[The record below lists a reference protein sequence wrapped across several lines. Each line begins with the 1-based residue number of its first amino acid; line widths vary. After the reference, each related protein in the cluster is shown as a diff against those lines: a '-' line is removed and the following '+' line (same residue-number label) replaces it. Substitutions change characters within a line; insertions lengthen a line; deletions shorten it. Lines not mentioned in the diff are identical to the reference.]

1 MALLR
6 VLAVRALTMAM
17 VLVVVLFL
25 MVVILGAT
33 GYSDLILR
41 NIVREEINFIRQGM
55 AETIRDP
62 AELERIIE
70 KLRQEREILYGLD
83 KPWYT
88 RLPQMIVRV
97 FTLDLGEART
107 LQTVRGSRRV
117 SEIILERLPNTV
129 LLFTTAW
136 LVYILLG
143 IPLGVYLSTRVG
155 ARVDRSIS
163 IFASISY
170 AVPTWWLALFM
181 IMIFA
186 ISLRI
191 LPSGG
196 MYSSPPPEGG
206 LARFLDLAYH
216 TILPVITIVLAA
228 VGPVIYSTRTLT
240 LTTAQEDHVTYA
252 RAKGLTERAVMG
264 LHILRVAAPPIVT
277 GLLLG
282 LTGTIAGGILTET
295 VFNWRGMGRL
305 YWDALR
311 GTPDEAVIIG
321 LTFIYTLIYVLAR
334 FILEVLYLVLDP
346 RVRY

>member
-6 VLAVRALTMAM
+6 VLAIRALTMAL
-17 VLVVVLFL
+17 VLVTVLFL
-25 MVVILGAT
+25 MVVVLGAT

-41 NIVREEINFIRQGM
+41 NIVREEIRFIRQAL

-62 AELERIIE
+62 AALERTVE
-70 KLRQEREILYGLD
+70 RLRQEREVLYGLD
-83 KPWYT
+83 RPWYT
-88 RLPQMIVRV
+88 RLPQMVLRV

-107 LQTVRGSRRV
+107 LQTARGSRLV
-117 SEIILERLPNTV
+117 SEIILERLPNTI

-136 LVYILLG
+136 FIYVLIG

-155 ARVDRSIS
+155 ARLDRAIS

-170 AVPTWWLALFM
+170 AVPAWWLALFM

-186 ISLRI
+186 IGLRI

-206 LARFLDLAYH
+206 LARFWDLAYH
-216 TILPVITIVLAA
+216 TILPVITLVLAA

-252 RAKGLTERAVMG
+252 RAKGLSERAVMG

-321 LTFIYTLIYVLAR
+321 LTFIYTLIYVGAR